1 MTASHSLISW
11 LHNRGPLFCAV
22 MLMAMSAG
30 CGSTSISDPV
40 ALDKQ
45 IEEKWLAGRE
55 MVDAIEF
62 LERGGQYENL
72 EIPDAAQIDQDHV
85 LPLLKSIRDEL
96 SLNPMAVLLTPERA
110 MAILIDNPS
119 APAKRNR
126 LRDLMQAADDKFP
139 GLLIDNWGEKWLSLD
154 FLDEREVGVLKSSGS
169 FEPLQKELEFQRRQR
184 N

>member
-1 MTASHSLISW
+1 MTASHVLNSW
-11 LHNRGPLFCAV
+11 LHNRGPLFCAAL
-22 MLMAMSAG
+22 LMAMSAG

-45 IEEKWLAGRE
+45 IEEKWLTGRE

-72 EIPDAAQIDQDHV
+72 GIPDEAPVDQDHV
-85 LPLLKSIRDEL
+85 LPLLKRIRDEL
-96 SLNPMAVLLTPERA
+96 SLNPVAVLLTPERA
-110 MAILIDNPS
+110 MAILVLNPS

-126 LRDLMQAADDKFP
+126 LRDLMQAADDEFP
-139 GLLIDNWGEKWLSLD
+139 GLLMDNWGEKWLSLD
-154 FLDEREVGVLKSSGS
+154 FLDEREVTVLKNSGS
-169 FEPLQKELEFQRRQR
+169 FEPLRKELEFQRRQR